1 MNCSNISRTALVAAL
16 AIGLGA
22 CSGGLFGGGDGKKVT
37 PTMGE
42 RQPILS
48 RIETGAK
55 VDPALADDKNL
66 DEVQTI
72 TLAYTFFVWDDAPEA
87 ASVGGSR

>member
-55 VDPALADDKNL
+55 VDPALADVSVVLPPARVN
-66 DEVQTI
+66 ETWAQ
-72 TLAYTFFVWDDAPEA
+72 AGA
-87 ASVGGSR
+87 AVSAHRR